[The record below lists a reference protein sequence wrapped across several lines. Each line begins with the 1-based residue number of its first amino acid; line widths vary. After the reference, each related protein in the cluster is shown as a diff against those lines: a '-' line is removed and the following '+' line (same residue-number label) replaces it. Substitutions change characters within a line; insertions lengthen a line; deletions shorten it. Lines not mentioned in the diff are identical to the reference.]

1 MFLLVIG
8 AICAVFFGM
17 AFWDRITAMS
27 TASVKKCALIAVMVA
42 ALIIFAWQAT
52 PVVMLF
58 AWGFG
63 FIH

>member
-8 AICAVFFGM
+8 AISAVFFVM
-17 AFWDRITAMS
+17 AFWDRIASMS
-27 TASVKKCALIAVMVA
+27 KASVKKCALIAVIAA
-42 ALIIFAWQAT
+42 ALIIFVWQAT

>member
-8 AICAVFFGM
+8 AISAVFFVM
-17 AFWDRITAMS
+17 AFWDRITSMS
-27 TASVKKCALIAVMVA
+27 KASVKKCALIALMAA
-42 ALIIFAWQAT
+42 ALIIFVVQAT
-52 PVVMLF
+52 PVAMLF

>member
-8 AICAVFFGM
+8 AISAVFFGM
-17 AFWDRITAMS
+17 AFWSRITVMS
-27 TASVKKCALIAVMVA
+27 ETSVKKCALIAVMAA
-42 ALIIFAWQAT
+42 ALIIFAWQVT